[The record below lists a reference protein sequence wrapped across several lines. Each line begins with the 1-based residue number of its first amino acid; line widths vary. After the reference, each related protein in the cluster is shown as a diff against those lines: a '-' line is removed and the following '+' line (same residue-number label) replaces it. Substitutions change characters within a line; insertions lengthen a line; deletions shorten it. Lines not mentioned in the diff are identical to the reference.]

1 MVFDFFKKL
10 LMARQLTFEEGQIK
24 VAGETA
30 IMVHGPA
37 LVKLSD
43 MLIKS
48 MGKRGIDYIY
58 LSSKE
63 SGKILAQAFKKK
75 YGLKGMELA
84 NLIKDLAEMSGWG
97 KIEFIKFD
105 FENKTVIG
113 KIIDSPFAELTEF
126 RNKKMCHI
134 IRGFIA
140 GSISIIFETD
150 VDCIEVKCKADGSE
164 FCEGVIKPKSKF
176 LEKKLVKEQLP
187 QKIS

>member
-24 VAGETA
+24 VADEIS

-48 MGKRGIDYIY
+48 MGKEGINYIY
-58 LSSKE
+58 ESSKE
-63 SGKILAQAFKKK
+63 SGRILAQAFKRK
-75 YGLKGMELA
+75 YGLTGMKLA
-84 NLIKDLAEMSGWG
+84 DLIKNLAMMGGWG
-97 KIEFIKFD
+97 KIEFLNFD
-105 FENKTVIG
+105 FKNNSVIG
-113 KIIDSPFAELTEF
+113 KITDSPFAELTEF

-134 IRGFIA
+134 SRGFIA
-140 GSISIIFETD
+140 GALSVVFGTD

-164 FCEGVIKPKSKF
+164 FCEGIIKPKSKF

-187 QKIS
+187 